1 MGGHLATPADWITTG
16 RKYKTRPERGV
27 KKISGASPLPR
38 EGPEARGGSEGGASP
53 LSESRTQVLQAFGI
67 SRGHCAMK
75 LADGLG
81 EEGRAELAHDRAA
94 PVMAYGMAEKDS
106 GLVRAIVAAN
116 GCVYVLDMRDIA
128 SVGILDPDGRRCAM
142 PECEPWG
149 RARKNIPHF
158 RLETEKSKKPEIC
171 PKRRGPRWDLNP
183 RGYEQEIGPGHQRT
197 GRHEPS
203 SCACVI
209 GLGGINVIST
219 CEYFGR

>member
-75 LADGLG
+75 LAEGLG

-106 GLVRAIVAAN
+106 WPCEGNRGCKWLCVCLGHARHRVCGYPGPGWTKVCDARMRA
-116 GCVYVLDMRDIA
+116 
-128 SVGILDPDGRRCAM
+128 VGQSEKKHTAFPIGDG
-142 PECEPWG
+142 EKQK
-149 RARKNIPHF
+149 ARN
-158 RLETEKSKKPEIC
+158 LSKK
-171 PKRRGPRWDLNP
+171 KGPAMGL
-183 RGYEQEIGPGHQRT
+183 
-197 GRHEPS
+197 EPTW
-203 SCACVI
+203 V
-209 GLGGINVIST
+209 
-219 CEYFGR
+219 